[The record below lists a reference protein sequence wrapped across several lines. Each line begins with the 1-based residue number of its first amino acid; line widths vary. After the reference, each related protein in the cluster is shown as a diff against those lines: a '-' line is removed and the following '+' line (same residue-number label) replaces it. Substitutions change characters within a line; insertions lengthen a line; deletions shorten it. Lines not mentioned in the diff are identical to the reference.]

1 MTRGEQERRTVGGVL
16 LAAGES
22 TRFGEENKLLAA
34 VDGEPVVRHAA
45 ETLVAAL
52 PSVVAVLGHE
62 ADRVRTAL
70 DPLDVETVTNDRY
83 REGQSTSVAIGVDA
97 AREHGWDAVVF
108 GLGDMPAVDPETVET
123 LVGAYRD
130 GAGTVL
136 FPTHDGKRGNPVLFD
151 RTHYDDLAA
160 VEGDRG
166 GREIVRELGTA
177 VPVDDPGVRRDV
189 DEPGDLP
196 GE

>member
-1 MTRGEQERRTVGGVL
+1 VTGGAPRVGGVL

-45 ETLVAAL
+45 EPLVTAL

-62 ADRVRTAL
+62 AERVRAAL
-70 DPLDVETVTNDRY
+70 DQFAVDTVTNDRY
-83 REGQSTSVAIGVDA
+83 RAGQSTSVAVGIDA
-97 AREHGWDAVVF
+97 ARANGWDAVVF
-108 GLGDMPAVDPETVET
+108 GLGDMPAVDPETVEA

-130 GAGTVL
+130 GEGTVL
-136 FPTHDGKRGNPVLFD
+136 FPTHEGTRGNPVLFD
-151 RTHYDDLAA
+151 RAHYDELAA
-160 VEGDRG
+160 VAGDRG
-166 GREIVRELGTA
+166 GREIVRERG
-177 VPVDDPGVRRDV
+177 VPVAVDDPGVRRDV

>member
-1 MTRGEQERRTVGGVL
+1 MTGPQSATVGGVL

-22 TRFGEENKLLAA
+22 RRFGEDNKLLAT

-45 ETLVAAL
+45 QTLVTAL
-52 PSVVAVLGHE
+52 PSAVAVLGHE
-62 ADRVRTAL
+62 ADRVRAAL
-70 DPLDVETVTNDRY
+70 DPLDVETVHNDRY
-83 REGQSTSVAIGVDA
+83 REGQSTSVAAGVA
-97 AREHGWDAVVF
+97 LARENGWDAVVF
-108 GLGDMPAVDPETVET
+108 GLGDMPFVNAGTVES
-123 LVGAYRD
+123 LIEAYRD
-130 GAGTVL
+130 GTGTVL
-136 FPTHDGKRGNPVLFD
+136 FPTHEGNRGNPVLFD
-151 RTHYDDLAA
+151 SNHYDDLAA

-166 GREIVRELGTA
+166 GREIVREHGTA